1 MSLLVVEFTI
11 EPFVEGQ
18 PGPHVTQAVAAV
30 EQHGVKVDFGPFGS
44 TFTAS
49 EDATPTIV
57 ADLMRAA
64 YSHGATFVSVNV
76 ARQSES

>member
-1 MSLLVVEFTI
+1 
-11 EPFVEGQ
+11 
-18 PGPHVTQAVAAV
+18 V

-49 EDATPTIV
+49 EASTPTIV

-76 ARQSES
+76 ARQSAS